1 MASTRR
7 SHSVRLLYNFAYIV
21 INIVCLYTTVLDAA
35 HVGMIKKPKGSKA
48 SKANDDLLR
57 VGLTLVERAAST
69 GAVCL
74 DGTLPAYRFDRGC
87 GSGANNWLLQ
97 FEGGGWCNDT
107 ESCILRKTTHRGSSA
122 YMDKVAVFSGILSDK
137 PSENPD
143 FYNWNRVKLMYCDGA
158 SFAGDVEEKVSDL
171 YFRGQRIWHAMI
183 DDLLANGMDKA
194 EKALLSGC
202 SAGGLATYLHCDN
215 FRELLPSSATVKC
228 HADAGFFLDAKDIA
242 GVYHIR
248 SFYKSTV
255 TLQGVVKNLP
265 KACVSSQSDPT
276 QCFFPQYVLP
286 YIQTPI
292 FVLNAAYD
300 TWQVHNILAPGSE
313 DPHGHWHYC
322 KQNPVNCTSSQLEI
336 LQGYRMEMLN
346 ALETFKPSETGGM
359 FINSC
364 FCHCQSENQD
374 TWFQSNSPMM
384 NNKTIAQAVGDWY
397 FERCTVKEVDCP
409 YPCDQTC
416 HNLVFT

>member
-1 MASTRR
+1 MASTKR
-7 SHSVRLLYNFAYIV
+7 SHRVGLLYSFALIV
-21 INIVCLYTTVLDAA
+21 INIISFHATVLVAA
-35 HVGMIKKPKGSKA
+35 HVGEVKRPKLCKSSKK
-48 SKANDDLLR
+48 NDELK

-74 DGTLPAYRFDRGC
+74 DGSLPAYRFDRGS
-87 GSGANNWLLQ
+87 GAGANNWLLQ

-107 ESCILRKTTHRGSSA
+107 NDCALRSKTRRGSTTLMNRTGA
-122 YMDKVAVFSGILSDK
+122 FSGILSNK
-137 PSENPD
+137 PWENPD

-158 SFAGDVEEKVSDL
+158 SFAGDVEEMVSGL
-171 YFRGQRIWHAMI
+171 YFRGQRIWHTMI
-183 DDLLANGMDKA
+183 DDLLAKGMDKA

-215 FRELLPSSATVKC
+215 FRELLPNTATVKC

-242 GVYHIR
+242 GMYHIR
-248 SFYKSTV
+248 SIYKSTV
-255 TLQGVVKNLP
+255 TLQEVVKNLP
-265 KACVSSQSDPT
+265 KACTSSQPDPA

-300 TWQVHNILAPGSE
+300 TWQVHNILVPGSA

-322 KQNPVNCTSSQLEI
+322 KQNPVNCTSTQLDI
-336 LQGYRMEMLN
+336 LQGYRTEMLN
-346 ALETFKPSETGGM
+346 TLETFKHSETGGM

-364 FCHCQSENQD
+364 FCHCQSEDQD
-374 TWFQSNSPMM
+374 NWFAPNSPMM

-397 FERCTVKEVDCP
+397 FERYTVKEVDCP

-416 HNLVFT
+416 HNLVFS

>member
-7 SHSVRLLYNFAYIV
+7 FHGVGLLYSFAYIV
-21 INIVCLYTTVLDAA
+21 INIVCLYTTVLDAT
-35 HVGMIKKPKGSKA
+35 HLGMVKRPKGSKA
-48 SKANDDLLR
+48 SKTNNDSLR
-57 VGLTLVERAAST
+57 VGLTLVQRAAST
-69 GAVCL
+69 RAVCL
-74 DGTLPAYRFDRGC
+74 DGTLPAYRFDRGS
-87 GSGANNWLLQ
+87 GPGANNWLLQ

-122 YMDKVAVFSGILSDK
+122 LMDKVAVFSGILSDK

-158 SFAGDVEEKVSDL
+158 SFAGDVEEKVSGL

-183 DDLLANGMDKA
+183 DDLLAKGMDKA

-202 SAGGLATYLHCDN
+202 SAGALATYLHCDN
-215 FRELLPSSATVKC
+215 FRELLPSTAIVKC

-242 GVYHIR
+242 GMYYIR

-255 TLQGVVKNLP
+255 TLQGVLKNLP
-265 KACVSSQSDPT
+265 KACISSLSDPA

-286 YIQTPI
+286 YIQTPM

-300 TWQVHNILAPGSE
+300 VWQVHNILAPGSE

-322 KQNPVNCTSSQLEI
+322 KLNPVNCTSSQLEI

-346 ALETFKPSETGGM
+346 ELETFKHSETGGT

-374 TWFQSNSPMM
+374 TWFAPNSPMV

-397 FERCTVKEVDCP
+397 FERSTVKEVDCP

-416 HNLVFT
+416 QNLVS

>member
-1 MASTRR
+1 
-7 SHSVRLLYNFAYIV
+7 LYSFALIV
-21 INIVCLYTTVLDAA
+21 INIICFYTTVLDAA
-35 HVGMIKKPKGSKA
+35 HVGMTEKPKGSKA
-48 SKANDDLLR
+48 SQTHDAITT

-74 DGTLPAYRFDRGC
+74 DGSLPAYRFDRGS
-87 GSGANNWLLQ
+87 GSGANNWLLHFQ
-97 FEGGGWCNDT
+97 GGGWCNDLN
-107 ESCILRKTTHRGSSA
+107 SCTQRKTTDRGSSA
-122 YMDKVAVFSGILSDK
+122 YMNKTAIFSGILSDK

-143 FYNWNRVKLMYCDGA
+143 FYNWNRVNLMYCDGA

-183 DDLLANGMDKA
+183 DDLLAKGMDKA

-215 FRELLPSSATVKC
+215 FRELLPSTATVKC
-228 HADAGFFLDAKDIA
+228 HADAGFFLDVKDIA
-242 GVYHIR
+242 GMYYIR

-255 TLQGVVKNLP
+255 TLQGVAKNLP
-265 KACVSSQSDPT
+265 KACISSQSDPA

-286 YIQTPI
+286 YIQMPI
-292 FVLNAAYD
+292 FILNAAYD
-300 TWQVHNILAPGSE
+300 TWQIENIFTPGD
-313 DPHGHWHYC
+313 DPNGHWYDC
-322 KQNPVNCTSSQLEI
+322 TKNPVNCTSSQLEI

-346 ALETFKPSETGGM
+346 ELETFKRSKTGGM

-364 FCHCQSENQD
+364 FLHCQSEIQD
-374 TWFQSNSPMM
+374 TWFASNSPMM

-397 FERCTVKEVDCP
+397 FERSTVKEVDCP
-409 YPCDQTC
+409 YPCDKTC
-416 HNLVFT
+416 PKPISS